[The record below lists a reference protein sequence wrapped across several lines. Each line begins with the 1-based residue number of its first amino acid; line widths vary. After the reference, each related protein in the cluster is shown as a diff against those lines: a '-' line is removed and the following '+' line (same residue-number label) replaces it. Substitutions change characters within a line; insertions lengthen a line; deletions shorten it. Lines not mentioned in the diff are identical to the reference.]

1 MKARARRFA
10 KSESTWLLVQ
20 VFGLLT
26 AALVLR
32 ASVFGNPNPLAD
44 DAFYFLVGQRMHD
57 GALPYVDVWDRKPP
71 GLFVLYW
78 AIAGASRDVIA
89 YQLAATLFAALTA
102 LVIAAMVDS
111 WTGGRRGGMLAGL
124 AYLAM
129 LGPLDGFSG
138 QSPVFYNLPMALA
151 ALLAWQA
158 GNGRGGEWRCWLAM
172 ALCGLALTIKQTSL
186 FESAFLACWLLWRL
200 RAGGMA
206 WPALAGRALGFA
218 AVGAA
223 PFAAFALAYWWL
235 GHFSEFWQ
243 AIVLS
248 NLAKAPLAA
257 GELNRDMAAMA
268 VRLAVPVAVAGWGV
282 WQARSARPSPR
293 GFVLAWLGAG
303 LVGVASVPHFFPHY
317 ALPWLV
323 PLSAAAGLGF
333 ARERGG
339 LVAFALVAV
348 NGFAWYDPFDRGWN
362 LHAIASTRALASA
375 VVQHDHGRG
384 LFVYD
389 GPLQLYAMTDRRF
402 MSPLVFTHHLNQAIE
417 RNVSHLDTDAEV
429 DRVLA
434 RHPGAVVT
442 VLSPR
447 NFPVNRHTWNAV
459 EGYVRANCRRVALVP
474 SYDHMTITP
483 TAVYGDCAPGPDAKP
498 DRIDR

>member
-1 MKARARRFA
+1 MSERRSVRFA
-10 KSESTWLLVQ
+10 PGSPTRPLAQGLALLSLAV
-20 VFGLLT
+20 G
-26 AALVLR
+26 LR
-32 ASVFGNPNPLAD
+32 ASVFGNPNALAD
-44 DAFYFLVGQRMHD
+44 DAFYFLVGQRMHE
-57 GALPYVDVWDRKPP
+57 GLLPYVDVWDRKPP

-78 AIAGASRDVIA
+78 AIAGISRAVIA

-102 LVIAAMVDS
+102 LVIGAIVTR
-111 WTGGRRGGMLAGL
+111 WTGRQRGGLLAGM
-124 AYLAM
+124 AYLLT

-138 QSPVFYNLPMALA
+138 QSPVFYNLPVALA
-151 ALLAWQA
+151 ALLVW
-158 GNGRGGEWRCWLAM
+158 RGGERRGWLAM
-172 ALCGLALTIKQTSL
+172 GLCGLALTIKQTCV
-186 FESAFLACWLLWRL
+186 FESVFLGGWLLWRL

-235 GHFSEFWQ
+235 GHFGEFWQ
-243 AIVLS
+243 AMVLS

-257 GELNRDMAAMA
+257 GELQRATAAMA
-268 VRLAVPVAVAGWGV
+268 VRLAVPVLVAAWGLWRGTWAEPDPRRFLAGW
-282 WQARSARPSPR
+282 
-293 GFVLAWLGAG
+293 LAAG
-303 LVGVASVPHFFPHY
+303 LAGVASVPHFFPHY

-323 PLSAAAGLGF
+323 PLCAAAGLGF
-333 ARERGG
+333 ARARGG
-339 LVAFALVAV
+339 LVAFALVAA
-348 NGFAWYDPFDRGWN
+348 NGMLWYDPFDRAWN
-362 LHAIASTRALASA
+362 VHAIASTRALASA
-375 VVQHDHGRG
+375 VVQNDHGRG

-389 GPLQLYAMTDRRF
+389 GPLQLYAMTDRPF

-459 EGYVRANCRRVALVP
+459 QDYVRANCRRVALVP

-483 TAVYGDCAPGPDAKP
+483 TAVFGDCAPGPVSQP
-498 DRIDR
+498 DRIVR